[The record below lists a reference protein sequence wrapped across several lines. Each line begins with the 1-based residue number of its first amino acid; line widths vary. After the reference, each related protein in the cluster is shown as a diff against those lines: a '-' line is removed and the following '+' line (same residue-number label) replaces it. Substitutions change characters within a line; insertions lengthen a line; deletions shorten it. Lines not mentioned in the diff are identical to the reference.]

1 MIAAVRTKV
10 AVAVMVAFLALYLVF
25 AVRYGVL
32 LLGVGD
38 PVAAAL
44 GVALFVLP
52 LLAAWALV
60 AEVLFAVRAERL
72 GVLLDAEGGLPPEE
86 LPLLPSGRIER
97 AAAAEVFPAY
107 QAATE
112 AAPDDWRSWFRLG
125 LAYDAA
131 GDRRR
136 ARWATREAIR
146 LSRDRLS
153 RAG

>member
-1 MIAAVRTKV
+1 VIATMRTKV
-10 AVAVMVAFLALYLVF
+10 AVAVMVALLALYLVF
-25 AVRYGVL
+25 AIRYGLVL
-32 LLGVGD
+32 IGAGD
-38 PVAAAL
+38 PVATAL
-44 GVALFVLP
+44 GIALFVLP

-72 GVLLDAEGGLPPEE
+72 GVRLEAEGGLPTDE
-86 LPLLPSGRIER
+86 LPLRPSGRIDP
-97 AAAAEVFPAY
+97 AAAAEVFPVY

-112 AAPDDWRSWFRLG
+112 AAPDDWRAWFRLG

-146 LSRDRLS
+146 LSALEH
-153 RAG
+153 

>member
-1 MIAAVRTKV
+1 VIVAMRTKV

-25 AVRYGVL
+25 AIRYGVL
-32 LLGVGD
+32 LIGVGD
-38 PVAAAL
+38 PVATVM

-52 LLAAWALV
+52 LIAGWALV
-60 AEVLFAVRAERL
+60 AEVVFAVRAERL
-72 GVLLDAEGGLPPEE
+72 GVLLDAEGGLPSEE
-86 LPLLPSGRIER
+86 LPVLPSGRLDR

-112 AAPDDWRSWFRLG
+112 AAPDDWRTWFRLG

-146 LSRDRLS
+146 LSR
-153 RAG
+153 AT